1 MPVAALVA
9 KFFVPVAASV
19 AKCLV
24 PVTASLATC
33 LVPVAALEESS
44 VTLPVVFFCS
54 FNGCVSSY
62 VTSMFC
68 CVPYSMCSIFDCI
81 ATPLTRPPGCTLT

>member
-1 MPVAALVA
+1 MSATLVFTASRCAFVSALASTARFLVPVAALVA

-24 PVTASLATC
+24 PVTASLATY

-44 VTLPVVFFCS
+44 VTLPVVF
-54 FNGCVSSY
+54 
-62 VTSMFC
+62 
-68 CVPYSMCSIFDCI
+68 
-81 ATPLTRPPGCTLT
+81 L

>member
-44 VTLPVVFFCS
+44 VTLPVVFFVALTV
-54 FNGCVSSY
+54 VSA
-62 VTSMFC
+62 
-68 CVPYSMCSIFDCI
+68 
-81 ATPLTRPPGCTLT
+81 AT

>member
-33 LVPVAALEESS
+33 LVPVAALEE
-44 VTLPVVFFCS
+44 VQLLYLLFFFVALTVVS
-54 FNGCVSSY
+54 A
-62 VTSMFC
+62 
-68 CVPYSMCSIFDCI
+68 
-81 ATPLTRPPGCTLT
+81 AT

>member
-44 VTLPVVFFCS
+44 VTLPVVFVALTV
-54 FNGCVSSY
+54 VSA
-62 VTSMFC
+62 
-68 CVPYSMCSIFDCI
+68 
-81 ATPLTRPPGCTLT
+81 AT